1 MTNSISEIA
10 NADVIFVIG
19 SNTTENHPVLALEI
33 KKAVEQN
40 GAKLIVADPRR
51 IELVDYAA
59 VWLSQQPGTDVAL
72 VNGMINAI
80 IASGLAD
87 KAFVAERTEGFEAL
101 AESVSGYTPEAVE
114 KVTGVK
120 AADIIAAARLFAES
134 PAASILYA
142 MGITQHTSGTNNVL
156 ALANLSMVTGQI
168 GKPAS
173 GVNPL
178 RGQNNVQ
185 GACDMGGLP
194 NVFTGYQRVDDETA
208 RTKFEGAWGRPLSA
222 RPGLTLLEMMEAIGE
237 GRIKALFI
245 LGENP
250 LLTDPDATRVADEL
264 SHLDLL
270 VVQDIFLT
278 ETAELAHIV
287 LPGVSFAEK
296 DGTFTNTERRVQ
308 RVRAA
313 IKPLGEARPDWQILC
328 DLASRLGY
336 PMNYDSPGAIMDEIA
351 SLTPSYGGI
360 RYSRL
365 EGRGPPVALPG
376 RGPSGNA
383 IPAQGAFRKGQGE
396 VPRHAVCAASR
407 AARRGVPFPF
417 DDGPHALPLPWRSFE
432 KVGEPFRDGPGAGD
446 RHQPGRCAKAGLQR
460 RRRDGFRGVEAG
472 THRSEG
478 AGGRL
483 SPGGARLHD
492 LPLQGGGS
500 ERADPRRPRSRG
512 EDPRV
517 QGLRGADPE
526 ACLRAAAGLILRR
539 DGSCGTG
546 TEKEITGSK

>member
-1 MTNSISEIA
+1 MAFGSGAMTNSISEIA

-80 IASGLAD
+80 IAAGLAD
-87 KAFVAERTEGFEAL
+87 NAFVAERTEGFEAL

-120 AADIIAAARLFAES
+120 AADLIAAARLFAES

-168 GKPAS
+168 GKPSS

-194 NVFTGYQRVDDETA
+194 NVFTGYQRVDDEMA
-208 RTKFEGAWGRPLSA
+208 RTKFEGAWGRQLSA
-222 RPGLTLLEMMEAIGE
+222 RPGLTLLEMMGAIGE

-250 LLTDPDATRVADEL
+250 LLTDPDAARVRDEL

-296 DGTFTNTERRVQ
+296 DGTFTNTERRIQ

-313 IKPLGEARPDWQILC
+313 IAPLGDARPDWQILC

-336 PMNYDSPGAIMDEIA
+336 PMSYDSPGEIMDEVA

-360 RYSRL
+360 RYARL
-365 EGRGPPVALPG
+365 D
-376 RGPSGNA
+376 
-383 IPAQGAFRKGQGE
+383 
-396 VPRHAVCAASR
+396 H
-407 AARRGVPFPF
+407 
-417 DDGPHALPLPWRSFE
+417 
-432 KVGEPFRDGPGAGD
+432 
-446 RHQPGRCAKAGLQR
+446 AGLQWPCPDADHPGTPYLHKGR
-460 RRRDGFRGVEAG
+460 FVRGKGKFHVTPYVPPPELPDEEYPFLLTTG
-472 THRSEG
+472 RMLYHYHGVLSRKSEG
-478 AGGRL
+478 L
-483 SPGGARLHD
+483 SGMAPAAAID
-492 LPLQGGGS
+492 IS
-500 ERADPRRPRSRG
+500 RADAQRLGFNGEGAMVSVESRRGRIEVRARAVDYLQEG
-512 EDPRV
+512 LVFMTFHFKEAAVNNLTLGTLDPVAKIPGYKVCAVRIRK
-517 QGLRGADPE
+517 LA
-526 ACLRAAAGLILRR
+526 
-539 DGSCGTG
+539 
-546 TEKEITGSK
+546 